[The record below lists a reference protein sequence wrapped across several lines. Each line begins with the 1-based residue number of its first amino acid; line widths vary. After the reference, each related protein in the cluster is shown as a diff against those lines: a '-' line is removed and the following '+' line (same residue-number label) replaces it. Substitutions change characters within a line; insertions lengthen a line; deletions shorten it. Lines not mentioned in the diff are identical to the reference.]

1 MSNDRLTAK
10 QKRFIDEYVI
20 CLNGTEA
27 ARRAQYDGDDAT
39 LAVIA
44 SQNLRKLNISRA
56 IGERLEQFAMPA
68 NEVLSQLTDI
78 ARDDITDAL
87 NAFGGIDIG
96 EAKRRGKSHLIK
108 RYKTKV
114 TTITDKDGSEKEI
127 IETEIEMY
135 DRLAALQTLAKYH
148 DLTNTIKVEDW
159 RSEIIALLKE
169 GKVSPEQVV
178 EDLGY
183 EIAQELFITAGVS
196 SDSG

>member
-56 IGERLEQFAMPA
+56 IGERLDQFAMPA

-169 GKVSPEQVV
+169 GKVSPEQVL

>member
-169 GKVSPEQVV
+169 GKVSPERVV